1 MRVRGGRD
9 AIEAGTAFL
18 AALVAGL
25 SLMVPID
32 FAWTSRSSALHL
44 DLLVFSLP
52 QAIAAGALAAI
63 VTAVLSTA
71 LGGQSLRW
79 GVALG
84 GAALLFVNHL
94 LGGHAVLGTSLAT
107 LNFLDSIAGGLILGG
122 SGAGVLS
129 RSRVESRYTWATSA
143 WLLGALGS
151 VVVAQD
157 LIPEPQS
164 KLADPHFPQ
173 NWPALDAPPLWLIAL
188 ALLVIGFRFLREPGA
203 HPVEA
208 HSIQLPIVPIIA
220 GAFMIGVD
228 LVGSGVLARHGDSP
242 LAIAAT
248 AAATASGALLTA
260 LMLPKRDGVQVLLAV
275 ALAGT
280 GSAVLVTSI
289 PGWSIWGLLV
299 LVAGGLVAGIRWPGV
314 RAAAVGIIGLSVYA
328 VLTVV
333 AGHPVVLT
341 VLGHALLALLAGYC
355 FGAVTPRYG
364 STRVLGIALIY
375 VPSPVL
381 ALRDYA
387 RRGHC
392 LLIDPGKP
400 CTIADF
406 TSFAPGCAAIALAVG
421 CALGLWAL
429 LRRRPEQARV
439 AASAS

>member
-1 MRVRGGRD
+1 MRIRGGRD
-9 AIEAGTAFL
+9 VIEAGTAFL

-44 DLLVFSLP
+44 ELLVFSLP
-52 QAIAAGALAAI
+52 QAIAAGALVAI

-84 GAALLFVNHL
+84 GAALLFVDHL
-94 LGGHAVLGTSLAT
+94 LGRHAVLGTSLAT

-129 RSRVESRYTWATSA
+129 RSHVESRYTWETSA
-143 WLLGALGS
+143 WLLGAIGG
-151 VVVAQD
+151 VVAHD
-157 LIPEPQS
+157 LIPET
-164 KLADPHFPQ
+164 KAKVADPHFPQ
-173 NWPALDAPPLWLIAL
+173 NWPAIGTQPLWLIAL
-188 ALLVIGFRFLREPGA
+188 ALLVIGLRFLREPGA
-203 HPVEA
+203 HPAET

-220 GAFMIGVD
+220 GAFMIGVS
-228 LVGSGVLARHGDSP
+228 LVGSGVLARHGGSP
-242 LAIAAT
+242 LAIAVT
-248 AAATASGALLTA
+248 AAATAAGAVLTA
-260 LMLPKRDGVQVLLAV
+260 FMLPKRDGVQVLLAV
-275 ALAGT
+275 ALVGT
-280 GSAVLVTSI
+280 GSAVLVASL
-289 PGWSIWGLLV
+289 PGWSIPGLMV

-314 RAAAVGIIGLSVYA
+314 RVAAVGIIGLSGYA
-328 VLTVV
+328 VLTVG
-333 AGHPVVLT
+333 AGHPDVLT
-341 VLGHALLALLAGYC
+341 VFGHALLALLAGYC

-381 ALRDYA
+381 ALRDYT

-400 CTIADF
+400 CAIADF
-406 TSFAPGCAAIALAVG
+406 TSLAPGCAAIALAVG

-429 LRRRPEQARV
+429 LRRRPEQAPV
-439 AASAS
+439 SASAR